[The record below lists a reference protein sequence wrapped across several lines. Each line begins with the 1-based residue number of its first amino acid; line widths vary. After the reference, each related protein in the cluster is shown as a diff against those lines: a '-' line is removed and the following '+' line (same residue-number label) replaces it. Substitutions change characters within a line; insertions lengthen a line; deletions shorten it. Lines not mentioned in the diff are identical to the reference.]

1 VETAKNMRKELTT
14 LGDKAGFHIRKWISS
29 RPDVIEDMPEND
41 RASEIDLQKNQLP
54 STKTLG
60 ATKDDTFF
68 FVYSSPSSQFKF
80 TKRNVLKKTAT
91 VFDPLG
97 FISPF
102 IIRAKLLIQQAWLE
116 TIAWDDELPSSLR
129 KKWEQWHNE
138 LPELQQVKIPR
149 CLKDNESIVQETSIH
164 TFTDASQKAYTAVDY
179 GGPYLTKQGRG
190 KSRQKRY
197 LCLILCLQTHC
208 CHLEMATSLETD
220 GFMNAFVF

>member
-1 VETAKNMRKELTT
+1 MDDLMPSVKDVETAKNMRKELTT

-29 RPDVIEDMPEND
+29 RPEVIEDIPEND

-54 STKTLG
+54 TTKTLG
-60 ATKDDTFF
+60 VLWSTKDDTFF
-68 FVYSSPSSQFKF
+68 FVYSSPSSQFRF

-129 KKWEQWHNE
+129 KKWEQWFNG
-138 LPELQQVKIPR
+138 LP
-149 CLKDNESIVQETSIH
+149 
-164 TFTDASQKAYTAVDY
+164 
-179 GGPYLTKQGRG
+179 
-190 KSRQKRY
+190 
-197 LCLILCLQTHC
+197 
-208 CHLEMATSLETD
+208 
-220 GFMNAFVF
+220 